1 MKSIEVVRRCVE
13 ALGIHC
19 GYNSA
24 HKWMLRHG
32 HSLNPQ
38 SFYYHRQ
45 KLINWGKLSQRA
57 LLSGGLAGGAPSK
70 QGKKTAV
77 RHSATGSKNALMN
90 SVCVEVSSPVQSPE
104 TLANPALA
112 SELLSEVAALV
123 AKWGEVP
130 IRSAVDLLSHLAK

>member
-1 MKSIEVVRRCVE
+1 
-13 ALGIHC
+13 
-19 GYNSA
+19 
-24 HKWMLRHG
+24 
-32 HSLNPQ
+32 
-38 SFYYHRQ
+38 
-45 KLINWGKLSQRA
+45 
-57 LLSGGLAGGAPSK
+57 
-70 QGKKTAV
+70 
-77 RHSATGSKNALMN
+77 MN